1 MTQPVLPSLIDRL
14 HGVSRM
20 SWRRRW
26 LAVGVAWA
34 FALAGAVVVPL
45 IPQRYEARALVYV
58 DTQSVLKP
66 LMAGLAY
73 QPDMDQ
79 QVRLLARTVVSR
91 PHMEWLVDQPGMGL
105 PIATPAQRE
114 ATLTRLMKQIR
125 LTIGDAGLYTISF
138 RDPDPEVARRV
149 VEATVTLFVD
159 TSFED
164 KRRDSQDASRF
175 IADRIAGYE
184 AKLVAA
190 EERLKQFKLLHFGTT
205 GVHAQDYF
213 SRMSMLSDE
222 VVKLSVD
229 LKAAERASEA
239 YRREMAQEEARVAS
253 DPDLEP
259 TGAPSPVAAA
269 LANTWKQLA
278 DLSNRYTEAHPEIIS
293 LREQV
298 VRLEGQRAAEA
309 AARAASSSPG
319 RARAANPVYQRLRVA
334 LVESEAQVA
343 SLRSRLDVEQQRL
356 DAARAVAGKAPQV
369 EAELVQLNRDYDVIR
384 KNYEQLVAR
393 RESASLGVQLDES
406 SRMAEFRVVE
416 PPRVQPGPVFPGRPL
431 LAAAAA
437 ALALLAG
444 LAAPRQAERLRPTFT
459 DVQSLRKFTA
469 RPVLGTVS
477 TSPHQRSH
485 QAERSERR
493 RVALAVGALLAVQ
506 AAWIGWIALGA
517 AS

>member
-1 MTQPVLPSLIDRL
+1 MTPPVHPSLIDRL
-14 HGVSRM
+14 HLALRM

-26 LAVGVAWA
+26 QAVAVAWSV
-34 FALAGAVVVPL
+34 ALAGAVVVPL

-73 QPDMDQ
+73 QPDMEQ

-105 PIATPAQRE
+105 PVATPPQRE
-114 ATLTRLMKQIR
+114 ATLTRLMKQIH

-184 AKLVAA
+184 AKLLEAL
-190 EERLKQFKLLHFGTT
+190 LKQFKLLHFGTT
-205 GVHAQDYF
+205 GVHTQDYF
-213 SRMSMLSDE
+213 SRMSTLSDE
-222 VVKLSVD
+222 VSKLSVD

-239 YRREMAQEEARVAS
+239 YRREMAQEEARASS
-253 DPDLEP
+253 DPELEAGGLA
-259 TGAPSPVAAA
+259 TPVAAA
-269 LANTWKQLA
+269 LAQAWKQLA
-278 DLSNRYTEAHPEIIS
+278 ELSNRFTDAHPDIVS
-293 LREQV
+293 LRQQIA
-298 VRLEGQRAAEA
+298 RLERERAAELS
-309 AARAASSSPG
+309 ARAASSSG
-319 RARAANPVYQRLRVA
+319 RARSANPVVQRLRVA
-334 LVESEAQVA
+334 LAESEAQVA
-343 SLRSRLDVEQQRL
+343 GLRSRLDVEQQRL
-356 DAARAVAGKAPQV
+356 DAVRALAGKAPQV

-416 PPRVQPGPVFPGRPL
+416 PPRVQPEPVFPGRTL
-431 LAAAAA
+431 LAAGAA
-437 ALALLAG
+437 ALALAAG
-444 LAAPRQAERLRPTFT
+444 LLTPRQAERLRPTFT

-477 TSPHQRSH
+477 TSAHPRATETQR
-485 QAERSERR
+485 AERR
-493 RVALAVGALLAVQ
+493 RLAVAVVTLLAAQ
-506 AAWIGWIALGA
+506 AAWVGWIAWRGA
-517 AS
+517 P